1 MGEFSDRRE
10 PHRRETPKSVLEL
23 HSNSWLIHELC
34 EHWGNAKEKQRQDR
48 RSSGT
53 KISDAAHYQRV
64 RVWALSLV
72 KSNASQNKNQHYSEK
87 ENRT

>member
-23 HSNSWLIHELC
+23 HSNSWLIHDLC
-34 EHWGNAKEKQRQDR
+34 EHWGNSKEKQRQDR
-48 RSSGT
+48 RSNGT

-64 RVWALSLV
+64 KSMGSKSSQVKCFPEQESALF
-72 KSNASQNKNQHYSEK
+72 
-87 ENRT
+87 